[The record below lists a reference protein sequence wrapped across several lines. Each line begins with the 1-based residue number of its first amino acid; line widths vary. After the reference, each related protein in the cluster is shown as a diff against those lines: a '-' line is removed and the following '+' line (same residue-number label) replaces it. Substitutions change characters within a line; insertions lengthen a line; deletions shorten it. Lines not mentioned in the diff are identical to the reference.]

1 MALVNRDKDVSEQRE
16 VIHAQLGAVAT
27 GITLGCAIVPYSCE
41 LQAIRSSAIG
51 LSGTPTAAFTIG
63 RFIAGSGMT
72 NITGGATTLTHT
84 AVGTSGVQSWSLAA
98 SGSSLVQL
106 QSGDVLTL
114 TSAGTNAAVAN
125 LAVSFVLKALTDI
138 KNQYNAF

>member
-16 VIHAQLGAVAT
+16 TLHSEYGLVVT
-27 GITLGCAIVPYSCE
+27 GVTLQGPIVPVACE

-51 LSGTPTAAFTIG
+51 LSGAPTAAFTIT
-63 RFIAGSGMT
+63 RFNVGSGVT
-72 NITGGATTLTHT
+72 SITGGATTLTHT

-98 SGSSLVQL
+98 SGNSLIQL
-106 QSGDVLTL
+106 QAGDVLTL
-114 TSAGTNAAVAN
+114 TSGAANAAVAG
-125 LAVSFVLKALTDI
+125 LSVSYVLKVLTDI